1 MTTILSIFG
10 VFLLMGALFAA
21 FMVYPVAVGGIILAI
36 IVFMLFPIQISIV
49 LGIIVGGIALAYI
62 VSE

>member
-1 MTTILSIFG
+1 
-10 VFLLMGALFAA
+10 MGALFAA